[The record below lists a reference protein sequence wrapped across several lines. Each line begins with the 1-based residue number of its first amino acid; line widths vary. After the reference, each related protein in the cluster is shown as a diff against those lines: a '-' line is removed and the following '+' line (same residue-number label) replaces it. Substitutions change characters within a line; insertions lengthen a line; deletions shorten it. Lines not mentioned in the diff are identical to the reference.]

1 MPKLLLFRTN
11 TDQSPTMLFRA
22 LSIKYHYKIV
32 VGVVSTTSD
41 PEFAAKF
48 NLPAGKG
55 EVGLIYF
62 PEGVENKSVAY
73 DGKVTRDDIFAFLD
87 KQLAGSTEEKADL

>member
-11 TDQSPTMLFRA
+11 TEQAPTILFRA

-32 VGVVSTTSD
+32 VGEVSTKTD

-48 NLPAGKG
+48 NLPAGK
-55 EVGLIYF
+55 VGLIYF
-62 PEGVENKSVAY
+62 PEGTETKSIAY
-73 DGKVTRDDIFAFLD
+73 DGAVNRDEIFAFLD
-87 KQLAGSTEEKADL
+87 KQLALSNEDRADL